1 MSHSPHSRTI
11 LLVDD
16 DLDILLFLKAL
27 LEEEGYVVEAAN
39 SPPNIEYLQPDAL
52 PDLIILDMLMSG
64 TDGRELTK
72 RLKRDKLTAH
82 IPVLMISAH
91 PGARPQA
98 YAAGADAFVA
108 KPFEMNVFLSKVANT
123 LVKKG

>member
-1 MSHSPHSRTI
+1 MSHSHHSRTI

-27 LEEEGYVVEAAN
+27 LEEEGYLVQAEN
-39 SPPNIEYLQPDAL
+39 SPPNIKHLQPDAL

-64 TDGRELTK
+64 TDGRELTQQ
-72 RLKRDKLTAH
+72 LKRDKLTAL

-91 PGARPQA
+91 PGAQSAA

-108 KPFEMNVFLSKVANT
+108 KPFEMNVFLSKVARA
-123 LVKKG
+123 LEKKE